1 MDSKVKYG
9 QEHGKNLIKI
19 AKKILN
25 NQDLCKLLV
34 NTNLD
39 PLNNKDEINGMQLL
53 NKNVRVV
60 PLLGRDEQLSDTKL
74 VLLYTDGEL
83 SESNSD
89 NEVMTFIVSIYCP
102 FQQWLITGEDLRPYK
117 IMSEVRKS
125 LQDKR
130 LNGLGEIKYTGFNFS
145 TLTEEMGNF
154 VMEFRIYA
162 FS

>member
-60 PLLGRDEQLSDTKL
+60 PLLGRDEQ
-74 VLLYTDGEL
+74 
-83 SESNSD
+83 
-89 NEVMTFIVSIYCP
+89 
-102 FQQWLITGEDLRPYK
+102 
-117 IMSEVRKS
+117 
-125 LQDKR
+125 
-130 LNGLGEIKYTGFNFS
+130 
-145 TLTEEMGNF
+145 
-154 VMEFRIYA
+154 
-162 FS
+162 

>member
-19 AKKILN
+19 AKKLLN

-39 PLNNKDEINGMQLL
+39 PLNNKTEINSLKLL
-53 NKNVRVV
+53 NKSIRVV
-60 PLLGRDEQLSDTKL
+60 PLLNRDEQLSDSKI
-74 VLLYTDGEL
+74 VLLYADGEI
-83 SESNSD
+83 SDNNPD
-89 NEVMTFIVSIYCP
+89 NEVLTFIVSVYCP
-102 FQQWLITGEDLRPYK
+102 FQQWLITGEDLRPFK

-130 LNGLGEIKYTGFNFS
+130 INGLGEIRYVGFNFN
-145 TLTEEMGNF
+145 TLTEEMSNF
-154 VMEFRIYA
+154 VMEFNIYA